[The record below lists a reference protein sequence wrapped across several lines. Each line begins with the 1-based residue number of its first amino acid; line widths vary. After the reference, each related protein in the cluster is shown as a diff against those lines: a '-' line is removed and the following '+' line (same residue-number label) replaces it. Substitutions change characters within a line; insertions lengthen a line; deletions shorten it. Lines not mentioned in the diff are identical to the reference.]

1 MDYKIPFKKHMTDKK
16 KLFLKTLQQML
27 AKNEMEK
34 KPLKPSRTKQYIKIN
49 GRKRLVHIGKKG
61 GRYYLKNKK
70 KHYIPKGTKLIGG
83 MKGGCSA
90 CQIGGGGIDL
100 SGALTAAGLFMFS
113 KMLSERKVVKKKT
126 KKKIST
132 SR

>member
-1 MDYKIPFKKHMTDKK
+1 MDYNIPFKKHMTDKK

-34 KPLKPSRTKQYIKIN
+34 KTLKPSRTKQYIKIN

-70 KHYIPKGTKLIGG
+70 KHYVPKGTKLIGG
-83 MKGGCSA
+83 MKGGCSL
-90 CQIGGGGIDL
+90 CQIGGGIDL

-113 KMLSERKVVKKKT
+113 KMLTERKVIKKKSI
-126 KKKIST
+126 KKISM
-132 SR
+132 SK

>member
-27 AKNEMEK
+27 AKNEIQK
-34 KPLKPSRTKQYIKIN
+34 KTTKSSKSKQYIRID

-90 CQIGGGGIDL
+90 CLVGGGGIDL

-113 KMLSERKVVKKKT
+113 KMLNEKRVVKKKT
-126 KKKIST
+126 KKISKA
-132 SR
+132 R